1 MSKPIKL
8 TVEIS
13 EEQVWAFAP
22 FLKRVGFSDYRALA
36 SHDNEA
42 DLMRDVGVKVRM
54 ALEEP
59 RDFTSLTVAT

>member
-1 MSKPIKL
+1 LP
-8 TVEIS
+8 
-13 EEQVWAFAP
+13 A

-36 SHDNEA
+36 SHDDEA
-42 DLMRDVGVKVRM
+42 YLMRDVGVKVRM